1 MLKKAFVWLSRIR
14 CRCGYGVH
22 SPFAFDLITNVFY
35 EKTPYYAYAHLK
47 KQEEKVGKRGEP
59 SLKVKRLLFRLVNRT
74 QPSVIVDAG
83 QPSNA
88 AQYLKAAK
96 KEVRY
101 ISILPGHE
109 LSLEKDLAVDF
120 LYLHCS
126 ENPSFVEKAFEY
138 CLNHTHQNTV
148 FVIGDIYCSKQ
159 MKTLWEQFK
168 EREEVGITFDL
179 YNVGILF
186 FDKTKIK
193 QHYTV
198 NF

>member
-35 EKTPYYAYAHLK
+35 EKTPYYTYAYLQ
-47 KQEEKVGKRGEP
+47 KQEEKAGKEKEP
-59 SLKVKRLLFRLVNRT
+59 SLKVKRLLFRLVNRF

-88 AQYLKAAK
+88 AFYLQAAK
-96 KEVRY
+96 KEICY
-101 ISILPGHE
+101 LSILPE
-109 LSLEKDLAVDF
+109 QALSLGKDLAIDF
-120 LYLHCS
+120 LYLHRS
-126 ENPSFVEKAFEY
+126 ENPSFVEDTFES
-138 CLNHTHQNTV
+138 CLKHVHKDTV
-148 FVIGDIYCSKQ
+148 FVIGDIHRSKQ
-159 MKTLWEQFK
+159 MKQLWQRFQ

-179 YNVGILF
+179 YDIGLLF
-186 FDKTKIK
+186 FDKTRIK
-193 QHYTV
+193 QHYIV